1 MARSNNIRYRIKD
14 FEDAAKSLDSKNDFI
29 IDFSEFKLHRGFVLN
44 ARGFINN
51 LPHEFY
57 WDHEG
62 KAYWGYL
69 HISHYDL
76 NLTSQKIE

>member
-1 MARSNNIRYRIKD
+1 MARSKNIRYRIKD
-14 FEDAAKSLDSKNDFI
+14 FEDAAKTKDDFI

-57 WDHEG
+57 WDHDG
-62 KAYWGYL
+62 KAYWGHL

-76 NLTSQKIE
+76 NLTSQKNE